1 MATEL
6 LNYPEN
12 YVGSSGK
19 PFHKLPRIRSKTW
32 DGTVPMQTDSCGIP
46 FGSGLHRA
54 VLENRAHQVRLLISF
69 GMNIDKRDSAGRTP
83 AMLTAWLESDTLS
96 VRILRMLI
104 KGNADLNMKD
114 YNGRSLLS
122 HACLQGRTSL
132 VHRLLRED
140 TLEKNCPDVNGDSPL
155 NLAATTG
162 HAEIVAML
170 VMALKR
176 DGLNADMRNRQGCTA
191 LLLATQ
197 NGHYRCAQ
205 ILLDDGRASLS
216 SRDNKHFMNPTD
228 WARHSHH
235 EHQQQIKQRLSL
247 VFGRGDIQQLNV
259 PGKLPQLG
267 NLPRKYIP
275 PYHSIAQEMNTIS
288 ELREQQSS
296 LMQLI
301 DSFET
306 KESDD
311 PDVSNGTLSRTLSAS
326 STVHTSDDM
335 ETCLLEDPKMSTT
348 PITSNLANIF
358 KLYEQQ
364 MFIRRAQPIPEAE
377 EPDMQEE
384 TKKAPR
390 AAAIMRRQSTINL
403 MSLVM
408 GKKKNMLQMMADK

>member
-1 MATEL
+1 
-6 LNYPEN
+6 
-12 YVGSSGK
+12 
-19 PFHKLPRIRSKTW
+19 
-32 DGTVPMQTDSCGIP
+32 
-46 FGSGLHRA
+46 
-54 VLENRAHQVRLLISF
+54 
-69 GMNIDKRDSAGRTP
+69 MNINNKS
-83 AMLTAWLESDTLS
+83 
-96 VRILRMLI
+96 
-104 KGNADLNMKD
+104 NKD
-114 YNGRSLLS
+114 CRW
-122 HACLQGRTSL
+122 CLG
-132 VHRLLRED
+132 E
-140 TLEKNCPDVNGDSPL
+140 
-155 NLAATTG
+155 
-162 HAEIVAML
+162 
-170 VMALKR
+170 VM
-176 DGLNADMRNRQGCTA
+176 
-191 LLLATQ
+191 
-197 NGHYRCAQ
+197 
-205 ILLDDGRASLS
+205 
-216 SRDNKHFMNPTD
+216 F
-228 WARHSHH
+228 
-235 EHQQQIKQRLSL
+235 
-247 VFGRGDIQQLNV
+247 QQLNV

-275 PYHSIAQEMNTIS
+275 PYHSISQEMNTIS

-326 STVHTSDDM
+326 STVHTSDDI